1 MIFTVEF
8 DAIIEENTDLLDT
21 LRANDATGYNTIA
34 DVKQKDGSF
43 DLTPLFIGSQGT
55 LGIIT
60 EMIMRGEF
68 RSLHMGVA
76 AMVFASSNTARDAL
90 DELCS
95 MTPAFVEYFDAEL
108 FETAAKCG
116 RQYEF
121 YKRALDEIKAPA
133 SVVIV
138 GFDEF
143 SDRVRAKRL
152 KKVVKTFAEVWKMS
166 YFQPPT
172 VIRRRICSLLTLPTI
187 QPCLGSRVRGLQ
199 ESLLGSTSPT
209 ERLEILQ
216 SQLIYLLKSII

>member
-1 MIFTVEF
+1 
-8 DAIIEENTDLLDT
+8 
-21 LRANDATGYNTIA
+21 
-34 DVKQKDGSF
+34 
-43 DLTPLFIGSQGT
+43 
-55 LGIIT
+55 
-60 EMIMRGEF
+60 MIMRGEF

-152 KKVVKTFAEVWKMS
+152 KKLLKHLPSMKMS

-172 VIRRRICSLLTLPTI
+172 VMRRRICSLHSTLPTI
-187 QPCLGSRVRGLQ
+187 QPCLGA
-199 ESLLGSTSPT
+199 E
-209 ERLEILQ
+209 
-216 SQLIYLLKSII
+216 